1 MAVEP
6 LPLGRGFTQFR
17 GTCTSVSFV
26 ITVVG
31 EALIDIIVDPAGNV
45 TSVVGGAP
53 LNTARTIARLG
64 VPATFLGGV
73 STDAFG
79 ARIMR
84 LLEADGVGY
93 ALGKQVDEPTTL
105 AIAQIDAD
113 GAATYRFMM
122 EGTSA
127 AAVTSQ
133 AALSHVGPQCSALHV
148 GTLGLVLQPLADAT
162 AAVVEASPAD
172 RLVMVDPNCRPSVM
186 SSSDVF
192 DRTLRAVLE
201 RADVVK
207 VSGDDLAFIYPSIEV
222 HDAAVRLQRESGAVV
237 LFTDGAKSVH
247 VLTESDD
254 VVLEVPKVA
263 VVDTVGAGDSFSGG
277 FLAQWQSKGLGRAD
291 VANLD
296 EVLSAARFGIAVA
309 AITCQRAGADPPN
322 VQEVEMCRR

>member
-1 MAVEP
+1 MK
-6 LPLGRGFTQFR
+6 G
-17 GTCTSVSFV
+17 CTSVSPV

-84 LLEADGVGY
+84 LLASDGVGY
-93 ALGKQVDEPTTL
+93 ALGSQVDEPTTL
-105 AIAQIDAD
+105 AIAQIDAH

-127 AAVTSQ
+127 AAVTPE
-133 AALSHVGPQCSALHV
+133 AALAHIGPDCSALHV

-162 AAVVEASPAD
+162 AAVVAASPDD

-186 SSSDVF
+186 TSSDVF
-192 DRTLRAVLE
+192 ERTLRAVLE
-201 RADVVK
+201 RADIVK
-207 VSGDDLAFIYPSIEV
+207 VSGDDLAFIYPALEV
-222 HDAAVRLQRESGAVV
+222 HDAAITLQRDSGAVV

-247 VLTESDD
+247 VLTGSDD
-254 VVLEVPKVA
+254 VILEVPQVV

-277 FLAQWQSKGLGRAD
+277 FLDQWQTRGLGRAD
-291 VANLD
+291 VTNLD
-296 EVLSAARFGIAVA
+296 EVLSAARFGISVA
-309 AITCQRAGADPPN
+309 GITCQRPGADPPH
-322 VQEVEMCRR
+322 VQEIEVH

>member
-1 MAVEP
+1 MVVEP
-6 LPLGRGFTQFR
+6 LPLGRGSTHAR
-17 GTCTSVSFV
+17 GTGTSVPLV

-73 STDAFG
+73 STDTFG

-93 ALGKQVDEPTTL
+93 ALGAQVDEPTTL
-105 AIAQIDAD
+105 AIAQIDEY

-127 AAVTSQ
+127 AAVTPQ
-133 AALSHVGPQCSALHV
+133 AALSHVGPNCSALHV

-162 AAVVEASPAD
+162 AAVVAASPAD

-186 SSSDVF
+186 TSSNVF

-207 VSGDDLAFIYPSIEV
+207 VSGDDLSFIYPFIEV

-237 LFTDGAKSVH
+237 LFTDGSKSVH

-254 VVLEVPKVA
+254 VVLEVPRVA

-277 FLAQWQSKGLGRAD
+277 FLAQWQSRGLRRAD

-309 AITCQRAGADPPN
+309 AITCQRPGADPPN
-322 VQEVEMCRR
+322 VQEMKVH